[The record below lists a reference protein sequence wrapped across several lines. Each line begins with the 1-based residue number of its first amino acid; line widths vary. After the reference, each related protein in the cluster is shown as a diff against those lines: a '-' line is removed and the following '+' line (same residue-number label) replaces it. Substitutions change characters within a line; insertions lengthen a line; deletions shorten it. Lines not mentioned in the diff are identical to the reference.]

1 MKQFFIFIVTSFII
15 CTQTFAQIKC
25 GAERYEQYLPL
36 LEGKKVAI
44 LANHTSLINN
54 DTHTVDFMHEK
65 GVNIE
70 YILAP
75 EHGFRGNADAG
86 QNINNSVDQKT
97 NIKIVS
103 LYGSTKK
110 PSAEVMNNIDVLI
123 FDLQDVGVRYFTYIS
138 SMHYLME
145 AAADYGKQFIVFDR
159 PNPNGCYV
167 DGPTLDMKHSSFVG
181 IYPIPVVHGMT
192 LGELAQMS
200 VGEKWIKSTKTL
212 DLTVIECENYT
223 RDMLYELPIKPSP
236 NLPNMKSVY
245 LYPSTCYFEATNVSL
260 GRGTDFPFQIYG
272 SPSMKGYDYSFTPK
286 SVEGATN
293 PPQKDKLC
301 YGVSLTNLSNDEI
314 LSKGMTLEYI
324 IDAYKNLN
332 IGSKFFN
339 SFFEK
344 LIGVDYVRTM
354 IINGASAEEI
364 KSMWKQ
370 SNEDFKKQREKYL
383 IYE

>member
-1 MKQFFIFIVTSFII
+1 M
-15 CTQTFAQIKC
+15 CCAQTFAQIKC

-44 LANHTSLINN
+44 LANHTSLIDIN
-54 DTHTVDFMHEK
+54 THVVDFMHEK

-86 QNINNSVDQKT
+86 QSVNNSVDKKT
-97 NIKIVS
+97 GIKIFS

-123 FDLQDVGVRYFTYIS
+123 FDLQDVGVRFFTYIS

-145 AAADYGKQFIVFDR
+145 AAAEYGKKFIVFDR
-159 PNPNGCYV
+159 PNPNGYYI
-167 DGPTLDMKHSSFVG
+167 DGPTLEMKNSSFVG

-192 LGELAQMS
+192 LGELAKMAI
-200 VGEKWIKSTKTL
+200 GEGWLKSSKPL

-236 NLPNMKSVY
+236 NLPNMRSVY

-260 GRGTDFPFQIYG
+260 GRGTDYPFQIYG
-272 SPSMKGYDYSFTPK
+272 SPSMKGYDYSFTPR

-301 YGVSLTNLSNDEI
+301 HGVSLVNLPQEEI
-314 LSKGMTLEYI
+314 LAKGISLEYI
-324 IDAYKNLN
+324 IDAYNNLK

-344 LIGVDYVRTM
+344 LIGVDYVRAM
-354 IINGASAEEI
+354 IISGASADEI
-364 KSMWKQ
+364 KAMWKQ
-370 SNEDFKKQREKYL
+370 SNEDFRKQRSEYL
-383 IYE
+383 IYK